1 MSASNNDLLAQMA
14 AGLLTPE
21 QAVREFEAPAKHIAE
36 IDMSQARAEILPS
49 GLETFDEI
57 GLLRKGSGKLIT
69 VGARP
74 GQGKSAFM
82 FQLAMEVAKKG
93 PVLCFSLEMTH
104 QELVERM
111 VSFVL
116 EKPAIK
122 LVDGSLDKSFMAR
135 GMASLQKYQLYL
147 DDRERV
153 NIDTLRSAALNF
165 ASAKPPAMIVID
177 YLQLIRSMMGRSREQ
192 EVAEITASL
201 KGLANKLKCPIIVGA
216 QLNRQC
222 ETRGRSDGNY
232 IPMLSDLRE
241 SGSIEQDSD
250 AVIFL
255 SRQEEYDGTRPGEA
269 DIVIAKNRSGPKGR
283 LLFKFS
289 HSLTRFY
296 DRRGY
301 GAGDII

>member
-1 MSASNNDLLAQMA
+1 MSASKEELMAAMA
-14 AGLLTPE
+14 AGTLTPE
-21 QAVREFEAPAKHIAE
+21 QAVREFEAPAKHISE
-36 IDMSQARAEILPS
+36 IDMSQAKAEILPS
-49 GLETFDEI
+49 GLEQLDDV
-57 GLLRKGSGKLIT
+57 GVLRKGRGRLIT
-69 VGARP
+69 IGARP
-74 GQGKSAFM
+74 GQGKSALM
-82 FQLAMEVAKKG
+82 FQLAMAAAKVG
-93 PVLCFSLEMTH
+93 PVLSFSLEMSH
-104 QELVERM
+104 EELAERM

-116 EKPAIK
+116 EKPANK
-122 LVDGSLDKSFMAR
+122 LLDGSMDKVHMAR
-135 GMASLQKYQLYL
+135 GMKELGRYQLYL
-147 DDRERV
+147 DDRERI

-165 ASAKPPAMIVID
+165 ASARPPVMIVID
-177 YLQLIRSMMGRSREQ
+177 YLQLIRSQFGRSREQ
-192 EVAEITASL
+192 EVAEITGGL

-216 QLNRQC
+216 QLNRNC

-269 DIVIAKNRSGPKGR
+269 DVVIAKNRAGPKGR
-283 LLFKFS
+283 LLMKFS

-301 GAGDII
+301 GSGDVI